1 VNLDREE
8 HASDPSIIETLVEHD
23 TARMNFLKACLA
35 KLGLQVSTESS
46 TVPSLSPLHVS
57 ALDSRDAA
65 SLIATL
71 QDILIVEDGQEYI
84 KDDNDKF
91 RVEKPSSLGMSGL
104 AAALP
109 DSSAKTTDDQTAS
122 EDRIIDYN
130 EIVKTLVLHEDTPGS
145 KLTPY
150 FNHNSFYGNLK
161 EYRSESKEQELYNF
175 GSHIM
180 YAEVITS
187 TNTILEK

>member
-8 HASDPSIIETLVEHD
+8 HASDPSIIGTLIEHD
-23 TARMNFLKACLA
+23 TARMNFVKACLA
-35 KLGLQVSTESS
+35 KLGLQVNTESS

-57 ALDSRDAA
+57 ALDPQDAA
-65 SLIATL
+65 SLIAAL
-71 QDILIVEDGQEYI
+71 QDIVTVEDGQEYL

-109 DSSAKTTDDQTAS
+109 DSSAKTTDDQTPS
-122 EDRIIDYN
+122 EDRIIAV
-130 EIVKTLVLHEDTPGS
+130 VKTLVLHEDTPGS

-150 FNHNSFYGNLK
+150 FNHNAFYGNLK
-161 EYRSESKEQELYNF
+161 EYRSESKQQELHNF